1 MSDQATLKG
10 WTIIPKP
17 QTVQH
22 KAGVS
27 LLPMCGRV
35 NEPRAFGDERQ
46 VLATQLADDIRAV
59 TGLEW
64 DIATGDRWPG
74 FITLTT
80 LDDLHARPSGA
91 YTLDI
96 TKDGVTVRGADFE
109 GVRNGV
115 QTLRQLIRQCGA
127 ALPCLHIEDQ
137 PAFETRG
144 YYLDVTRGRVPTL
157 DWLKT
162 WADKL
167 CLYKY
172 NQLQLYVE
180 HTFRFDG
187 MSETW
192 RGSSPLTPRDI
203 LAFDD
208 YCAERGIELVPS
220 VSTFGHL
227 YMALRT
233 QSLRDLGEFPESA
246 DEPFGF
252 IDRMR
257 HHTLNISDDRAFALS
272 TKLIDDY
279 LQLFRS
285 DKFNICADETFDLG
299 KGRSKPLAGRIGV
312 AAMYADYVTRL
323 CRHLEIQGKQ
333 PMMWG
338 DIALEHPEILERL
351 PETVTLLNWQYD
363 PQVDDGKIR
372 TVAES
377 GATQIVCPAV
387 WCWNALLPRIDDAWS
402 NITRMARYGTQY
414 GAQGMLVTD
423 WGDLGHVNDPRM
435 AIPGMIIGAQES
447 WNPGRI
453 PDETDMLRR
462 ISRLE
467 YRDTSG
473 ELLDILTHASHAA
486 SFEWNHLITW
496 LELDDGRGGVNT
508 GVLQT
513 IPGLLPEDERPDD
526 VVRALQDGSRAPSL
540 AESRRMLIRY
550 LKHHVTLG
558 ETADHLLQTSARRI
572 SAIAATSGPWTNG
585 DAAAFRVAIEG
596 QRLLNRVG
604 LRLASETGVIG
615 TVQPGEAI
623 QHDDAANLAEALEIW
638 MEAYAAQWGMTSRDS
653 ELHRLR
659 ETVFRVTDH
668 LRSANRVQSVL

>member
-1 MSDQATLKG
+1 MISGGGEGRGGERRWVL
-10 WTIIPKP
+10 IPEPKSMREGRG
-17 QTVQH
+17 
-22 KAGVS
+22 AL
-27 LLPMCGRV
+27 LLPVIGRI
-35 NEPRAFGDERQ
+35 NESRAVGDERY
-46 VLATQLADDIRAV
+46 VFAGQLVDDIRAA

-64 DIATGDRWPG
+64 DIVTGDRWPG
-74 FITLTT
+74 CITLTVDGGEGT
-80 LDDLHARPSGA
+80 SCGETTSGGDSAAPSPGGLDARASGA

-127 ALPCLHIEDQ
+127 ALPRLHIEDQ

-180 HTFRFDG
+180 HTFAFDG

-203 LAFDD
+203 LEFDD
-208 YCAERGIELVPS
+208 YCAERGLELVPS

-257 HHTLNISDDRAFALS
+257 HHTLNISDDRAFDLS
-272 TKLIDDY
+272 CRLIDDY

-299 KGRSKPLAGRIGV
+299 KGRSKPLAERIGV

-323 CRHLEIQGKQ
+323 CRHLETQGKK

-338 DIALEHPEILERL
+338 DITLEHPEILKRL

-363 PQVDDGKIR
+363 PQVTDEKIR
-372 TVAES
+372 TVARS

-387 WCWNALLPRIDDAWS
+387 WCWNALLPRIDDAWN

-453 PDETDMLRR
+453 PDETDMFRR

-467 YRDTSG
+467 YHDVDGGLVSVLADADRDVRFG
-473 ELLDILTHASHAA
+473 WGDLV
-486 SFEWNHLITW
+486 TW
-496 LELDDGRGGVNT
+496 LETGG
-508 GVLQT
+508 
-513 IPGLLPEDERPDD
+513 
-526 VVRALQDGSRAPSL
+526 APSVAEGSAGGGPGAADAALRDRMIRIAPML
-540 AESRRMLIRY
+540 AR
-550 LKHHVTLG
+550 TG
-558 ETADHLLQTSARRI
+558 ACGATG
-572 SAIAATSGPWTNG
+572 IAAAG
-585 DAAAFRVAIEG
+585 AVILLALEG
-596 QRLLNRVG
+596 QRLLERVG
-604 LRLASETGVIG
+604 RHVALAAGTTAGETRGGGIPVPSDMDPDRLA
-615 TVQPGEAI
+615 GE
-623 QHDDAANLAEALEIW
+623 LERW
-638 MEAYAAQWGMTSRDS
+638 MEAYAAQWRTVSRES
-653 ELHRLR
+653 ELRRIEAVVWRTADRLR
-659 ETVFRVTDH
+659 RGVWRV
-668 LRSANRVQSVL
+668 

>member
-1 MSDQATLKG
+1 MNGQTPLQG
-10 WTIIPKP
+10 WTIVPTP
-17 QTVQH
+17 QTMQH
-22 KAGVS
+22 KAGIA
-27 LLPMCGRV
+27 LLPMCGRI
-35 NEPRAFGDERQ
+35 NEARAAGDDRYI
-46 VLATQLADDIRAV
+46 LAAQLIDDIRAA

-74 FITLTT
+74 FITLTI
-80 LDDLHARPSGA
+80 LDNPHAHPSGS

-96 TKDGVTVRGADFE
+96 TSDGVTVVGADFE

-127 ALPCLHIEDQ
+127 ALPCLHIEDR

-167 CLYKY
+167 CLYRY

-180 HTFRFDG
+180 HTFAFDG

-192 RGSSPLTPRDI
+192 RGSSPLTPKDI
-203 LAFDD
+203 LEFDD
-208 YCAERGIELVPS
+208 YCAERGLELVPS

-257 HHTLNISDDRAFALS
+257 HHTLNISDERAFALS

-299 KGRSKPLAGRIGV
+299 KGRSKPLAERIGV

-323 CRHLEIQGKQ
+323 CRHLETQGKQ

-338 DIALEHPEILERL
+338 DIALEHPEILEQL
-351 PETVTLLNWQYD
+351 PEEVILLNWQYD
-363 PQVDDGKIR
+363 PQVTDEKIR

-387 WCWNALLPRIDDAWS
+387 WCWNALLPRIDDAWN
-402 NITRMARYGTQY
+402 NITRMARYGAQY
-414 GAQGMLVTD
+414 QAQGMLVTD

-435 AIPGMIIGAQES
+435 AIPGMIIGAQEA
-447 WNPGRI
+447 WNPGRV
-453 PDETDMLRR
+453 PDEADMLRR

-467 YRDTSG
+467 YHDASG
-473 ELLDILTHASHAA
+473 ELLDILARASHAA
-486 SFEWNHLITW
+486 CFQWNHLVTW
-496 LELDDGRGGVNT
+496 LELDDGQDGVNT

-513 IPGLLPEDERPDD
+513 IQGLLPENERPDD
-526 VVRALQDGSRAPSL
+526 VIRTLQNESRTPSL
-540 AESRRMLIRY
+540 AESRRILLRY
-550 LKHHVTLG
+550 LKHHIALG

-572 SAIAATSGPWTNG
+572 SAITATAGPRIAGN
-585 DAAAFRVAIEG
+585 AAAFRVAIEG
-596 QRLLNRVG
+596 QRTLNRVG
-604 LRLASETGVIG
+604 LRLASEAGVTG
-615 TVQPGEAI
+615 TLQSCEAI
-623 QHDDAANLAEALEIW
+623 QHDDAANLAAALEIW
-638 MEAYAAQWGMTSRDS
+638 MEAYAAQWSMTSRDS
-653 ELHRLR
+653 ELQRLQ
-659 ETVFRVTDH
+659 EVVFRVADH
-668 LRSANRVQSVL
+668 LRSASRVQSVL